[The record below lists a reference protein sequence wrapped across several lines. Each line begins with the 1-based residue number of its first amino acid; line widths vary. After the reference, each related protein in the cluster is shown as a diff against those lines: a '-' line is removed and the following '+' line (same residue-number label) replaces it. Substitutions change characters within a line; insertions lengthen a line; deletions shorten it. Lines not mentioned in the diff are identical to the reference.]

1 MIYTVTFNPSLD
13 YIVGVPNFTMGKV
26 NRTAEELI
34 LPGGKGINVS
44 IVLKNLGVDSV
55 PLGFVAGFTGKEIQR
70 RLQMENIEEEFIVAE
85 EGISRINVK
94 IRSLKEEKGSS
105 FVTEEGEI
113 NGMGPKLSKE
123 SMEQFWLK
131 LNALEKGDILVLA
144 GSIPSFLPDTIYRD
158 VLEYL
163 KEKDIRIVVD
173 ASNKLLV
180 NVLEYHPFLI
190 KPNNHELGEIF
201 GVTIENQDT
210 AITYAYKL
218 REMGARNVLVS
229 MAGEGAVLVDED
241 GKSYKI
247 NAPEGQVVNSV
258 GAGDSM
264 VAGFLYG
271 YLKKNSYEDALVYGV
286 CTGSASAFSNMLA
299 THKEVEML
307 LTKIDR

>member
-13 YIVGVPNFTMGKV
+13 YIVGVPEFTMGKV
-26 NRTAEELI
+26 NRTAEEFI

-44 IVLKNLGVDSV
+44 IVLKNLGMDSV

-70 RLQMENIEEEFIVAE
+70 RLRQENIEDRFIVTND
-85 EGISRINVK
+85 GISRINVK
-94 IRSLKEEKGSS
+94 IRSLKETKGSKY
-105 FVTEEGEI
+105 VTEEGEI
-113 NGMGPKLSKE
+113 NGMGPKLSE
-123 SMEQFWLK
+123 EAMERFWQQLG
-131 LNALEKGDILVLA
+131 ALEKEDILVLA

-201 GVTIENQDT
+201 GVTIEDRDT
-210 AITYAYKL
+210 AIHYAYKL
-218 REMGARNVLVS
+218 KEMGARNVLVS
-229 MAGEGAVLVDED
+229 MAGEGAVLVDEND
-241 GKSYKI
+241 KAYKI
-247 NAPEGQVVNSV
+247 NAPDGQVVNSV

-271 YLKKNSYEDALVYGV
+271 YLKSNSYEDALIYGV
-286 CTGSASAFSNMLA
+286 CTGSASAFSKELA
-299 THKEVEML
+299 KKTDVERL
-307 LTKIDR
+307 LAKLS